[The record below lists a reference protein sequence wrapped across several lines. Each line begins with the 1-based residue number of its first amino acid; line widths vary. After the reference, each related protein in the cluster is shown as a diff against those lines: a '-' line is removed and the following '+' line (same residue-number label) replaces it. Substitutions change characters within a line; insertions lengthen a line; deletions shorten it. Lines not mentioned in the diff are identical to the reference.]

1 MLPRVRI
8 YTTRHCSD
16 CRRAK
21 RFLDE
26 KGVPFEEV
34 NIEEVPKAAEFVLAA
49 NRGRR
54 CVPTFELEGRVFYL
68 APFDVTRLEAEL
80 AASPAPF
87 RTDDGSGDF
96 PQA

>member
-1 MLPRVRI
+1 MVPRVRI

-34 NIEEVPKAAEFVLAA
+34 NIEEVPEAAEFVLAA

-54 CVPTFELEGRVFYL
+54 CVPTFEMDGRFFYL
-68 APFDVTRLEAEL
+68 SPFDVTRLEAEL
-80 AASPAPF
+80 AAGSAPVQA
-87 RTDDGSGDF
+87 DGHSGHP